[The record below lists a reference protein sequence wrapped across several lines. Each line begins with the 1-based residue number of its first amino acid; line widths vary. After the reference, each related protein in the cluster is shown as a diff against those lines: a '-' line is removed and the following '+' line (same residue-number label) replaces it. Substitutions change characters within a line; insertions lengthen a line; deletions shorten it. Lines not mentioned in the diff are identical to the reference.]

1 LTLLVHQDS
10 AGTASVYCWQFL
22 MFVCW
27 TVYSVVLDS
36 LQI

>member
-10 AGTASVYCWQFL
+10 AGTASVYCWQFF
-22 MFVCW
+22 MFVC
-27 TVYSVVLDS
+27 YGVVLDS